1 MLCKFQNVMDMTQMI
16 EFELVMRRFFDQGDV
31 EGQPVKR
38 AVISRE
44 LAPPGELT
52 QSLCS
57 PWQNDYREC
66 ACFYWAATRPDYVNV
81 EPGSD
86 GTSIGHNWMQ
96 KNRTTETPK
105 VYLPDDWMDPTLVTY
120 LELFRDWEKSLR
132 FVIEGKMR
140 TLLRPGAE
148 RPVTE
153 RPSHRG
159 VARGRGWIL
168 EPDMLPP
175 TGRRW
180 KGGFRDLA

>member
-1 MLCKFQNVMDMTQMI
+1 MDMTQMI
-16 EFELVMRRFFDQGDV
+16 EFELVMRRFFDQGEV

-120 LELFRDWEKSLR
+120 LEL
-132 FVIEGKMR
+132 V
-140 TLLRPGAE
+140 PG
-148 RPVTE
+148 
-153 RPSHRG
+153 
-159 VARGRGWIL
+159 
-168 EPDMLPP
+168 
-175 TGRRW
+175 
-180 KGGFRDLA
+180 